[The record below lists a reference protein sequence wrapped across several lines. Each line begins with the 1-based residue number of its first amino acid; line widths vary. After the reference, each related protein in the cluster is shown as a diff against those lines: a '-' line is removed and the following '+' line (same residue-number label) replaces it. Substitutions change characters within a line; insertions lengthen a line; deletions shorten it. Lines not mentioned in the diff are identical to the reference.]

1 MRSRAWRLLVLVVL
15 LASGAGAA
23 WSSWDRSRAIAQ
35 LDRNQRD
42 LSHRVDH
49 LIATLD
55 SVATAEQA
63 YVTSSYDQ
71 DPSRIPELIGEV
83 RHESERLRPHLRSL
97 ESGRTLQAI
106 VNAAAMLLDVE
117 TRAQEHIQLGQDLM
131 ATDLIF
137 SEGRS
142 ADLAIRSGLRSLRAA
157 ENDAYAAAR
166 AETID
171 LSWTIGGVVA
181 TAWVLGLILLVRAPA
196 ASVRLESAP
205 APLPVQST
213 LAISDIVH
221 ERSPATHSNLETA
234 ADVCTAIG
242 RLTNADDLPQLLQQ
256 AARAIDASGVVV
268 WMAAG
273 DELFPAAAFG
283 YPPHVIQK
291 LGPLHRSAINA
302 TAAAWRSGTLQIVP
316 GTQNDRGAL
325 AAPMLGPDRCIG
337 VLAVEVGIGDDGNP
351 TARAVTT
358 MFAAQ
363 LAAALAGWPAASAAA
378 PLAVPPL
385 DRAVEA

>member
-1 MRSRAWRLLVLVVL
+1 MRSRVWRLLVLVVL

-23 WSSWDRSRAIAQ
+23 WSSWDGSRAIVQ
-35 LDRNQRD
+35 LDRDQRD
-42 LSHRVDH
+42 LSDRVDQ

-63 YVTSSYDQ
+63 YVTPSHDQ
-71 DPSRIPELIGEV
+71 DPSRIPELIGQV
-83 RHESERLRPHLRSL
+83 RNESERLRPHLRSL

-142 ADLAIRSGLRSLRAA
+142 ADLAIRSGLRSVRAA

-171 LSWTIGGVVA
+171 LSWTVGGVVA
-181 TAWVLGLILLVRAPA
+181 TIWVLGLVLLMRTPA
-196 ASVRLESAP
+196 AALPLEAAAAP
-205 APLPVQST
+205 PPVQST
-213 LAISDIVH
+213 LAISQIVH
-221 ERSPATHSNLETA
+221 ETSTVAPANLETA
-234 ADVCTAIG
+234 AGVCTAIG

-256 AARAIDASGVVV
+256 AASAIDASGVVV

-273 DELFPAAAFG
+273 EELFPAAAFG

-291 LGPLHRSAINA
+291 LGPIHRSAINA
-302 TAAAWRSGTLQIVP
+302 TAAAWRSGTLQVVP
-316 GTQNDRGAL
+316 GTQHERGAF

-337 VLAVEVGIGDDGNP
+337 VLAVEIGAGDDGNA

-363 LAAALAGWPAASAAA
+363 LAAALAGWPAVSAAA
-378 PLAVPPL
+378 PLEVPPL